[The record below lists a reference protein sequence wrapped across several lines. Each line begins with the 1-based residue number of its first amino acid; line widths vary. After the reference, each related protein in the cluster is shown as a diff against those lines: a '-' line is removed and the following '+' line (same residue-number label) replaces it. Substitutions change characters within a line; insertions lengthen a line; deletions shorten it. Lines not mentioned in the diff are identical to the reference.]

1 MKNLVSIVAIP
12 GLSAIISNF
21 IWHLLNPEVIEPPKE
36 FTSEKSIG
44 KYIETLTL
52 CAEDCE

>member
-12 GLSAIISNF
+12 GLVTTISNF

-36 FTSEKSIG
+36 FTSEK
-44 KYIETLTL
+44 KHRQVYRNAYFVCRRL
-52 CAEDCE
+52 